1 MKKHLLVCALVTAF
15 AVFSCS
21 NDPANT
27 SDNNPI
33 TTPDT
38 TNPDTIP
45 TVKPDTTPTPDF
57 VGNWVG
63 TFPAIPGKISDSV
76 RITVLINKDT
86 TFKLNAIYITTQ
98 DTALRDNGV
107 WKTSKASDS
116 IYLHGNDCAIW
127 DTTQKVLKPLENCGD
142 PAAIIIDIDKNAKS
156 WKIPMSSLAPLSV
169 AFNIKLDDPL
179 IVALLASLSIT
190 VFKQ

>member
-1 MKKHLLVCALVTAF
+1 MKKILLLCTILAAFLVF
-15 AVFSCS
+15 NCS
-21 NDPANT
+21 DKNDPNVLLIGT
-27 SDNNPI
+27 K
-33 TTPDT
+33 
-38 TNPDTIP
+38 PDTIP
-45 TVKPDTTPTPDF
+45 TTKPDTTPTPDF

-63 TFPAIPGKISDSV
+63 TFPAIPGKINDSV

-98 DTALRDNGV
+98 DTALRDNGF

-127 DTTQKVLKPLENCGD
+127 DTTLKVLKPLASCGD
-142 PAAIIIDIDKNAKS
+142 PAAIKINIDNSAKS
-156 WKIPMSSLAPLSV
+156 WKIPMSSLAALSV